1 MNEKNRVD
9 IIGRIPKWAWLMLS
23 LITAVVV
30 YTMLSNGKITGRAF
44 PPLIEVLKS
53 YTKMAKTYN
62 VFWKD
67 VASSL
72 KAVGIGFCC
81 EFTADIC
88 KEAGFQGLADALSFS
103 CKVAILCLCIPLW
116 AEVFSLI
123 GGLLP

>member
-1 MNEKNRVD
+1 MNVLSLCGIALICYAALLIIGKEKNG
-9 IIGRIPKWAWLMLS
+9 IGALLA
-23 LITAVVV
+23 L
-30 YTMLSNGKITGRAF
+30 TGTICLLLPA
-44 PPLIEVLKS
+44 
-53 YTKMAKTYN
+53 
-62 VFWKD
+62 
-67 VASSL
+67 VASLKTPLDQIFSLLPTYGFTGEKELL
-72 KAVGIGFCC
+72 KAFGIGFCC